1 VRHGGGSI
9 TPTKTMH
16 LKTDYILEKSQQ
28 GAILTDDDKLHLKQ
42 CVECASLFRLFVLDR
57 FYSERTPE
65 QLSVE

>member
-1 VRHGGGSI
+1 
-9 TPTKTMH
+9 MH